1 MKTLQLI
8 LIFIVRLVSG
18 IIMLQQGFEKL
29 TGNFTLKGLVPVIK
43 DNTDSP
49 VWYKWFFEHV
59 VAQSTSLFDLVIP
72 LGELAIG
79 LGLLFG
85 VLSYAASFF
94 GAFVMLNYILADM
107 IFTYPLQL
115 ALFIILLM
123 HQNTLRQLS
132 LQSVIHYIKSFKN
145 RGENKHDAH
154 PSRR

>member
-1 MKTLQLI
+1 MKILQLI

-18 IIMLQQGFEKL
+18 TIMLLQGFEKL

-59 VAQSTSLFDLVIP
+59 VTHSTSLFDFVIP

-85 VLSYAASFF
+85 VLSYTASFF

-107 IFTYPLQL
+107 IFSYPLQL

-123 HQNTLRQLS
+123 HHNTLRQLS
-132 LQSVIHYIKSFKN
+132 LPSVINYIKSFKH
-145 RGENKHDAH
+145 RGENKHDTH